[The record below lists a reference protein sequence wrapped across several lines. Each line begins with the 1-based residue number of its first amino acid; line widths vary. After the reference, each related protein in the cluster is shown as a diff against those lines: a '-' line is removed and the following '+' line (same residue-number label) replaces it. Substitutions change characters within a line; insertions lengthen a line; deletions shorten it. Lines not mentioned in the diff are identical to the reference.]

1 MAEKTGFTEEDAETV
16 KECLRTLFVND
27 ASSARPDGSMEVV
40 KLFWWKH
47 TCKDG
52 QYSSAKVHR
61 SVKIALKDDSKIPQS
76 VEDYAITLEPL
87 PGLEPEIIDGI

>member
-1 MAEKTGFTEEDAETV
+1 MEAA
-16 KECLRTLFVND
+16 KE
-27 ASSARPDGSMEVV
+27 PKE
-40 KLFWWKH
+40 
-47 TCKDG
+47 G

-61 SVKIALKDDSKIPQS
+61 SVKIALKDDSRIPQS

>member
-1 MAEKTGFTEEDAETV
+1 MWSPAYLEAA
-16 KECLRTLFVND
+16 KE
-27 ASSARPDGSMEVV
+27 PKE
-40 KLFWWKH
+40 
-47 TCKDG
+47 G

-61 SVKIALKDDSKIPQS
+61 SVKIALKDDSRIPQS